1 MNNPYQ
7 NIGFNPMVQANPMV
21 QSPYASMNF
30 NKPFQQQTPQN
41 NGIIWVQG
49 IEGAKAYQLTPNS
62 NAVLLDSENEG
73 VFYIK
78 ISDNV
83 GMCTLRIFSFVETT
97 GTSQNTAPQTDMS
110 MYVTRDELNK
120 ILDEMRASN
129 EQSVSTVSRKS
140 GTK

>member
-1 MNNPYQ
+1 MNPYQ
-7 NIGFNPMVQANPMV
+7 NMGFNPMVQANPMV
-21 QSPYASMNF
+21 QNPYANMNF
-30 NKPFQQQTPQN
+30 NKPFQQQAPQN

-62 NAVLLDSENEG
+62 NAILLDSENEG

-97 GTSQNTAPQTDMS
+97 GTSQSAAPQTDMS

-140 GTK
+140 GAK